1 MTSVQEKASC
11 LRSGSLSE
19 WVIRVAPLFNVA
31 QGVEYVCGGGGT
43 VKITENSVWRT
54 ESPSQLCPHEPQT
67 RLQPSLGLSFP
78 ITKGRT
84 YQKMPQGLSAQ
95 VVKDS

>member
-1 MTSVQEKASC
+1 MTSVQETSC

-19 WVIRVAPLFNVA
+19 RVIRVAALFNVA
-31 QGVEYVCGGGGT
+31 QGMEYVCGGGGM

-54 ESPSQLCPHEPQT
+54 ESPSQLCPREPQT

-78 ITKGRT
+78 ITTGRT
-84 YQKMPQGLSAQ
+84 YQKMPQGPSAQ
-95 VVKDS
+95 VFKDS